1 MSYGTRIEMASTQQL
16 AADAFKPAQAAA
28 AGVRVRIHTL
38 GRFTVSIEGRQ
49 TCSAGKA
56 KQRPLALLKALVA
69 LGGRSV
75 ASSLLWECLWP
86 DSEGDLAVRNL
97 TVTLHRLRHLLGSN
111 ASILQHDGK
120 LTLNDRVCWV
130 DAWSF
135 ERAAN
140 EGLSLCAERP
150 EAGAAA
156 RLRSALDLYTGHF
169 LARESEESWML
180 AARLRLRLKF
190 ERLASALV
198 AQLESG
204 GAFPEAI
211 ETCLVALESDPLNE
225 TLHRRL
231 MCSYL
236 KAGELAEALRAYRRC
251 REALADG
258 LGATPSLQT
267 QRLYLEVIQA
277 GAQPAVQAATRLLPA
292 LAPAAAHA
300 RRDRRAAQRTNPA
313 AL

>member
-1 MSYGTRIEMASTQQL
+1 MCST
-16 AADAFKPAQAAA
+16 
-28 AGVRVRIHTL
+28 
-38 GRFTVSIEGRQ
+38 
-49 TCSAGKA
+49 GKA

-75 ASSLLWECLWP
+75 ASSQLWECLWP

-97 TVTLHRLRHLLGSN
+97 TVTLHRLRHLLGFN

-130 DAWSF
+130 DAWGF

-140 EGLSLCAERP
+140 EGLGLR
-150 EAGAAA
+150 AA
-156 RLRSALDLYTGHF
+156 RFDRGAVVQMRAALDLYAGHF

-190 ERLASALV
+190 ERLATALV
-198 AQLESG
+198 ARLEND
-204 GAFPEAI
+204 GAFLEAI
-211 ETCLVALESDPLNE
+211 DTCLMALERDPLNE
-225 TLHRRL
+225 TLHRSL
-231 MCSYL
+231 MCCYL

-267 QRLYLEVIQA
+267 ERLHLEAVNASAAPGLPVAARHVAAVIS
-277 GAQPAVQAATRLLPA
+277 T
-292 LAPAAAHA
+292 AAHG
-300 RRDRRAAQRTNPA
+300 RRERSTAQRANPA
-313 AL
+313 AI